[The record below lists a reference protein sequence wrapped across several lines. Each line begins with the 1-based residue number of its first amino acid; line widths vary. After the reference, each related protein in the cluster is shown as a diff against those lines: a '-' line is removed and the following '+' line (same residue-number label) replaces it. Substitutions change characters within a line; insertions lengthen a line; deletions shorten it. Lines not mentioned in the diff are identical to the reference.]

1 MKKFLTMIAAM
12 LVSVAMSAQF
22 AQFKQMSLV
31 TPHYYPGEVYF
42 VDGTHES
49 YYEVELPKNNEKK
62 ISVKANKEDKKRTT
76 LDAANIIAVKFWH
89 PKFPDKVNIL
99 HYLRVPKK
107 SILKD
112 SYWGNPVYVNRWGVL
127 YKCDSFYE
135 VNKKTGELEVVK
147 FVDEYGA
154 ETETMCLLKR
164 PGKEEADVL
173 FAVNRFGKQWF
184 MGNKKVA
191 EVFAEN
197 EEIYEGIKKGKLQP
211 DDIVYIMETMSGG
224 ETGETPTE
232 AVEEKQAESVIET
245 EDSTN
250 GEVGDD
256 E

>member
-1 MKKFLTMIAAM
+1 MKKILTLISAM
-12 LVSVAMSAQF
+12 LVSMAMSAQF
-22 AQFKQMSLV
+22 AQFKQMNLM

-62 ISVKANKEDKKRTT
+62 ISVKAKKEDKKRTV
-76 LDAANIIAVKFWH
+76 LDAANIEAVKFWH
-89 PKFPDKVNIL
+89 PKFPEKVNVL

-112 SYWGNPVYVNRWGVL
+112 SYWGNPVYVNSWGAL

-147 FVDEYGA
+147 FIDQYGS

-173 FAVNRFGKQWF
+173 FAVNSHGKQWF
-184 MGNKKVA
+184 LGSKKVA
-191 EVFAEN
+191 PFFSEN
-197 EEIYEGIKKGKLQP
+197 KEIYEGIKAGKLRP
-211 DDIVYIMETMSGG
+211 DDIVYIMEMMAGG
-224 ETGETPTE
+224 EASEAPAETQ
-232 AVEEKQAESVIET
+232 EEKQAEPAVET
-245 EDSTN
+245 EQKTN
-250 GEVGDD
+250 GEIGDD